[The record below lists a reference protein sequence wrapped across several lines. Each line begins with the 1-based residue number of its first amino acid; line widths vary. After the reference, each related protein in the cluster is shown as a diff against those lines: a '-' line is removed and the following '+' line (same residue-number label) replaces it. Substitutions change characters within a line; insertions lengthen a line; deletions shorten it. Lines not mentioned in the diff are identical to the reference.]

1 MNSMKG
7 DTSVDP
13 LLPHLIGSKDRNKP
27 QYYEKL
33 IFPIGPF
40 VIETE
45 ILLKSYLNYLGESM
59 ET

>member
-33 IFPIGPF
+33 IFPIG
-40 VIETE
+40 
-45 ILLKSYLNYLGESM
+45 
-59 ET
+59 